1 MHCSTCPDDRREHC
15 RLEGCNAHHA
25 PAWSIAGAGDGIS
38 WSLTVKGEPPA
49 AVLAQL
55 TRGQVE
61 RAVTSALAIEVKRLD
76 VENNDILIV
85 RTAEKL
91 SPEKAADFHD
101 RVLELAQ
108 RHGVKGVTVVVL
120 DGCTD
125 LTIERPSTAMAHQR
139 PRPQP
144 QPMG

>member
-1 MHCSTCPDDRREHC
+1 MA
-15 RLEGCNAHHA
+15 AHRTVRISVDSG
-25 PAWSIAGAGDGIS
+25 PASD
-38 WSLTVKGEPPA
+38 
-49 AVLAQL
+49 VLAKAQ
-55 TRGQVE
+55 
-61 RAVTSALAIEVKRLD
+61 AALALAKAQLLEAQTAAIRCEAVEVQVRRLD
-76 VENNDILIV
+76 VEDNDILVV

-91 SPEKAADFHD
+91 SQEKSDAFHD

-139 PRPQP
+139 PRAVP